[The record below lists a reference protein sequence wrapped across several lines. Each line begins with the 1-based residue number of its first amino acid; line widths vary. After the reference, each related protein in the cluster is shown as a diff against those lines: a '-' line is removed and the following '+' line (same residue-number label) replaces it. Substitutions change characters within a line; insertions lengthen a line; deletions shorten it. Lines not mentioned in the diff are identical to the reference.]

1 MSTQPTRYLTPQQ
14 YLEIERAA
22 EFRSEYFNG
31 VMYNMSGG
39 SWRHDRITGDVF
51 RLLGQQLR
59 GRECSVVS
67 SSFRLQVSPDG
78 IYTYPDITVFCGPPK
93 FADRHTD
100 MITDA
105 TLIVEVLSTSTEN
118 YDRGFKFE
126 QYRRLASLSE
136 YLLISQDRVHI
147 EHYARQADRSWL
159 MRETSARDA
168 VIVLDSIDC
177 TLPVAEAYER
187 VNFEAEG

>member
-1 MSTQPTRYLTPQQ
+1 MSTQPTPYLTPQQ

-31 VMYNMSGG
+31 AMYSMSGG
-39 SWRHDRITGDVF
+39 SWRHDRIVGDVF
-51 RLLGQQLR
+51 GALRAQLR
-59 GRECSVVS
+59 GRKCSVAS
-67 SSFRLQVSPDG
+67 SSFRLQVAAEG
-78 IYTYPDITVFCGPPK
+78 VYLYPDITVFCGPPK

-105 TLIVEVLSTSTEN
+105 TLIVEVLSPSTEN

-126 QYRRLASLSE
+126 QYRRLGSLSD

-147 EHYARQADRSWL
+147 EHYTRQPDRSWL
-159 MRETSARDA
+159 MRETSDCEA
-168 VIVLDSIDC
+168 VIPLASIDC

-187 VNFEAEG
+187 VNFEE

>member
-1 MSTQPTRYLTPQQ
+1 MLVLISEHLLSRARQRAVLALRKTGRTPKT
-14 YLEIERAA
+14 
-22 EFRSEYFNG
+22 FK
-31 VMYNMSGG
+31 
-39 SWRHDRITGDVF
+39 H
-51 RLLGQQLR
+51 
-59 GRECSVVS
+59 
-67 SSFRLQVSPDG
+67 
-78 IYTYPDITVFCGPPK
+78 PK

-105 TLIVEVLSTSTEN
+105 TLIVEVLSPSTEN

-126 QYRRLASLSE
+126 QYRRLGSLSD

-147 EHYARQADRSWL
+147 EHYTRQPDRSWL
-159 MRETSARDA
+159 MRETSDCEA
-168 VIVLDSIDC
+168 VIPLASIDC